1 MGQIGPFNFSG
12 GLISRSSVFASPP
25 NSLYVSNNFRS
36 YYGSILEN
44 FGTKNINSSAL
55 GTGVGFC
62 CGITPANNSSSGSKS
77 MVCVFDEKI
86 YLVDVSGS
94 ATDIS
99 GAAQFS
105 ATSQRQVTADILNGI
120 MVIGDPN
127 GSTGWL
133 AQWSGTGN
141 CSKLTAAL
149 DGRCVL
155 TVNNFMFVAY
165 IDSAP
170 STFQWSAVTDP
181 TTWPSGNSLD
191 FRKGDGDK
199 IVALSYIGTDLYIFK
214 QFSIGRLTTTT
225 TTISGAV
232 TLGPLQTVSIGIG
245 AAGTRA
251 VDRLPD
257 GRLVFWAMNG
267 HAYIF
272 DGSTLTDISDQPFPE
287 PSVQDLFVPIQP
299 DVSVC
304 SVSVYPPRSE
314 VHFMTAVQSGSPLGR
329 DMVYNYQTNQW
340 SDFEP
345 NSVGGTPPASPLEF
359 SNSLFVPTIS
369 GKVASSSASFPFAGC
384 LVSGT
389 YINGYLYVNDAPGST
404 DNFVSQWNM
413 SLLLNGDG
421 RNFIPRSLL
430 MFYKSATS
438 STPTMT
444 VSYGYDNAA
453 MTNSVT
459 VTTSS
464 SYQRLRMN
472 LVEPSPSFST
482 IQIQVQGQ
490 SGLHG
495 ILVEPFYLSDEV
507 MI

>member
-1 MGQIGPFNFSG
+1 MGQIGPFSFSG
-12 GLISRSSVFASPP
+12 GLISRSSVFSSPQ
-25 NSLYVSNNFRS
+25 NSLYISNNFRPF
-36 YYGSILEN
+36 YGSLVEN
-44 FGTKNINSSAL
+44 FGTTNINPSAL
-55 GTGVGFC
+55 GTGTGFC
-62 CGITPANNSSSGSKS
+62 CCITPANNASSGSTS

-86 YLVDVSGS
+86 YSIDVSGV

-105 ATSQRQVTADILNGI
+105 ATSQKQVTADILNGI
-120 MVIGDPN
+120 MVIGDPK

-133 AQWSGTGN
+133 AEWAGTGN
-141 CSKLTAAL
+141 CAKLTAAP
-149 DGRCVL
+149 DGRCVIV
-155 TVNNFMFVAY
+155 VNNFMFVAY
-165 IDSAP
+165 IDSTP
-170 STFQWSAVTDP
+170 STFQWSAVSDP
-181 TTWPSGNSLD
+181 TTWPAGNSLD

-232 TLGPLQTVSIGIG
+232 TLGPLQTVSVGIG
-245 AAGTRA
+245 AATPRS

-257 GRLVFWAMNG
+257 GRLVFMAMNG

-272 DGSTLTDISDQPFPE
+272 DGSTMTDISDQPFPQ
-287 PSVQDLFVPIQP
+287 PSVQDLFVPLQP
-299 DVSVC
+299 DVKIC
-304 SVSVYPPRSE
+304 SVAVYPPRSE
-314 VHFMTAVQSGSPLGR
+314 VHFNFALTLGLSGR
-329 DMVYNYQTNQW
+329 DVVYNYQTNQW
-340 SDFEP
+340 SDFEG
-345 NSVGGTPPASPLEF
+345 NVAGGTPPASPLGF
-359 SNSLFVPTIS
+359 SNSFYIPTAN
-369 GKVASSSASFPFAGC
+369 GKVVSSSVSFPNAGV
-384 LVSGT
+384 LVTGT
-389 YINGYLYVNDAPGST
+389 LLNGYLYATDCPAST
-404 DNFVSQWNM
+404 DNFIPQWNM
-413 SLLLNGDG
+413 SILLNGEG
-421 RNFIPRSLL
+421 RTFIPRSLI

-438 STPTMT
+438 ATPTMT

-459 VTTSS
+459 VMTSS

-482 IQIQVQGQ
+482 IQIQVQGPGG
-490 SGLHG
+490 SHG